1 MTRPFSSTIESVRQ
15 TLARD
20 RWVKPYFKL
29 YRKALIVSLLLGI
42 LAMVFA
48 SALMFTSGY
57 LISLSAER
65 PEIGVWALFIPL
77 AFVQIFGIGKP
88 FLSFFERLE
97 SHDWILHM
105 TSKLRLRLYLS
116 VEKDAAFWSLTKRL
130 GDTLG
135 LLSEDTDHLQN
146 LYLRTIFPTII
157 ATAIWFIVTI
167 ALGIISPLVGLCTFI
182 IIGIYTIALPILSV
196 CINGA
201 HQQRIKSHTNELYA
215 DVYDNVLGIADWTF
229 SGRKDEFTRRVLDA
243 HEAIHR
249 EAHAIH
255 AFSRK
260 RDFAGQTLFALF
272 VIGMC
277 IWASY
282 HFASV
287 AQAPAAI
294 GVLDRPADWVAAF
307 VLGLFPLL
315 EAFVPLSD
323 AATQGFSRIDSIK
336 RLNELDSVPAIHDE
350 PSSDAQSTA
359 DEHTGNCRENAKYAQ
374 IELKDVS
381 FSHDGK
387 PVLDSITLRID
398 PSEKLAILGPSGAGK
413 STLASLLRGDLTPT
427 SGDIS
432 VNGENPAML
441 ADDIANRIGIIQQET
456 YLFNATLL
464 GNLRL
469 GDSSITHEQAQ
480 EALIAVG
487 LAELLNRLPKGLDTM
502 VDEAGWR
509 FSGGE
514 RHRIAIARVLL
525 RQTPVIILDEPMV
538 GLDPQTEHDLL
549 STIFEVFA
557 DRTVIMITHHL
568 LDIDRFDKV
577 IFIEQGTIALEGSP
591 ANLAQTNSRFRK
603 LLAFDQGVS

>member
-1 MTRPFSSTIESVRQ
+1 MTRSFSSTIQSIRQ
-15 TLARD
+15 TLAHD
-20 RWVKPYFKL
+20 EWVKPYFKL
-29 YRKALIVSLLLGI
+29 YRKALVVSLALGI

-157 ATAIWFIVTI
+157 ATAIWLIATI
-167 ALGIISPLVGLCTFI
+167 ALGVISPLVGLCTFV

-196 CINGA
+196 YVNGA
-201 HQQRIKSHTNELYA
+201 RQQRIKAHTNELYA
-215 DVYDNVLGIADWTF
+215 DVYDDVLGIADWTF
-229 SGRKDEFTRRVLDA
+229 SGRKDEFVRRIMDA

-249 EAHAIH
+249 EAHAMH
-255 AFSRK
+255 TFNRK
-260 RDFAGQTLFALF
+260 RDFAGQALFALF
-272 VIGMC
+272 VIGIC
-277 IWASY
+277 VWASY
-282 HFASV
+282 HFAAV
-287 AQAPAAI
+287 VQAPAATGI
-294 GVLDRPADWVAAF
+294 LDRPADWVAAF

-323 AATQGFSRIDSIK
+323 AATQGFSYIDSIK
-336 RLNELDSVPAIHDE
+336 RLNELDSVPAILDE
-350 PSSDAQSTA
+350 PSDETQSMVDAQPKECD
-359 DEHTGNCRENAKYAQ
+359 DEANDAR

-381 FSHDGK
+381 FAYDEK
-387 PVLDSITLRID
+387 PVLESISLCVE
-398 PSEKLAILGPSGAGK
+398 PGEKLAILGPSGAGK
-413 STLASLLRGDLTPT
+413 STLASLLRGDLVPT
-427 SGDIS
+427 SGSIAIG
-432 VNGENPAML
+432 GESPTAL
-441 ADDIANRIGIIQQET
+441 TDDIANRIGIIQQET

-469 GDSSITHEQAQ
+469 GDSSISRDQARD
-480 EALIAVG
+480 ALIAVG
-487 LAELLNRLPKGLDTM
+487 LEGLLDRLPKGLDTM

-525 RQTPVIILDEPMV
+525 RQTPIVILDEPMV
-538 GLDPQTEHDLL
+538 GLDPQTEHALL
-549 STIFEVFA
+549 STIFEVFS

-577 IFIEQGTIALEGSP
+577 VFIEQGAIALEGSP
-591 ANLAQTNSRFRK
+591 AKLARTSERFRQ

>member
-1 MTRPFSSTIESVRQ
+1 MTQSFSSTIKRARQ
-15 TLARD
+15 ALARD

-42 LAMVFA
+42 IAMVFA

-116 VEKDAAFWSLTKRL
+116 VEKNAAFWSLTKRL

-167 ALGIISPLVGLCTFI
+167 ALGIISPLIGLGTFI
-182 IIGIYTIALPILSV
+182 IVGIYTIALPILSV
-196 CINGA
+196 CVNGA
-201 HQQRIKSHTNELYA
+201 RQQRIKSHTNELYA

-229 SGRKDEFTRRVLDA
+229 SGRKDEFTRRVMDA

-249 EAHAIH
+249 EAHTMH

-260 RDFAGQTLFALF
+260 RDFAGQTLFAFF

-277 IWASY
+277 VWASY
-282 HFASV
+282 HFASI

-294 GVLDRPADWVAAF
+294 GVLDRPADWIAAF

-323 AATQGFSRIDSIK
+323 AATQGFSHIDSIK
-336 RLNELDSVPAIHDE
+336 RLNALESVPAILDE
-350 PSSDAQSTA
+350 PSGVTQLTTAVQPEKTSNAAKDA
-359 DEHTGNCRENAKYAQ
+359 R

-381 FSHDGK
+381 FSYEGK
-387 PVLDSITLRID
+387 PVLDSITLSIE

-413 STLASLLRGDLTPT
+413 STLASLLRGDLVPT
-427 SGDIS
+427 SGDITI
-432 VNGENPAML
+432 GRENSAAL

-469 GDSSITHEQAQ
+469 GDSSITREQAQ

-487 LAELLNRLPKGLDTM
+487 LEGLLNRLPKGLDTM

-525 RQTPVIILDEPMV
+525 RQTPIIILDEPMV

-549 STIFEVFA
+549 STILEVFA
-557 DRTVIMITHHL
+557 NRTVIMITHHL
-568 LDIDRFDKV
+568 LDIDRFDRV
-577 IFIEQGTIALEGSP
+577 IFIEQSAIALEGTP
-591 ANLAQTNSRFRK
+591 ANLAQMNDRFRK

>member
-1 MTRPFSSTIESVRQ
+1 MTRSFSSTIQSIRQ
-15 TLARD
+15 TLAHD
-20 RWVKPYFKL
+20 EWVKPYFKL
-29 YRKALIVSLLLGI
+29 YRKALVVSLALGI

-157 ATAIWFIVTI
+157 ATAIWLIATI
-167 ALGIISPLVGLCTFI
+167 ALGVISPLVGLCTFV

-196 CINGA
+196 YVNGA
-201 HQQRIKSHTNELYA
+201 RQQRIKAHTNELYA
-215 DVYDNVLGIADWTF
+215 DVYDDVLGIADWTF
-229 SGRKDEFTRRVLDA
+229 SGRKDEFVRRIMDA

-249 EAHAIH
+249 EAHAMH
-255 AFSRK
+255 TFNRK
-260 RDFAGQTLFALF
+260 RDFAGQALFALF
-272 VIGMC
+272 VIGIC
-277 IWASY
+277 VWASY
-282 HFASV
+282 HFAAV
-287 AQAPAAI
+287 VQAPAATGI
-294 GVLDRPADWVAAF
+294 LDRPADWVAAF

-323 AATQGFSRIDSIK
+323 AATQGFSYIDSIK
-336 RLNELDSVPAIHDE
+336 RLNELDSVPAILDE
-350 PSSDAQSTA
+350 PSDETQSMVDAQPKECD
-359 DEHTGNCRENAKYAQ
+359 DEAVDAR

-381 FSHDGK
+381 FAYDEK
-387 PVLDSITLRID
+387 PVLESISLCVE
-398 PSEKLAILGPSGAGK
+398 PGEKLAILGPSGAGK
-413 STLASLLRGDLTPT
+413 STLASLLRGDLVPT
-427 SGDIS
+427 SGSIAIG
-432 VNGENPAML
+432 GESPTAL
-441 ADDIANRIGIIQQET
+441 TDDIANRIGIIQQET

-469 GDSSITHEQAQ
+469 GDSSISRDQARD
-480 EALIAVG
+480 ALIAVG
-487 LAELLNRLPKGLDTM
+487 LEGLLDRLPKGLDTM

-525 RQTPVIILDEPMV
+525 RQTPIVILDEPMV
-538 GLDPQTEHDLL
+538 GLDPQTEHALL
-549 STIFEVFA
+549 STIFEVFS

-577 IFIEQGTIALEGSP
+577 VFIEQGAIALEGSP
-591 ANLAQTNSRFRK
+591 AKLARTSERFRQ